1 MTSNEDRLTSTL
13 TDISLIYA
21 DYKQNN
27 SPAKKIDSYN
37 KCNLLIQESKRLIEE
52 LKIEII
58 NMDKNSNKAT
68 REQLN
73 QAKLY
78 IELAQLPGLHFDQ
91 LKQIIVSLREMH
103 NAIPTEPNVVDDIE
117 NEIFCDVDDLNLS

>member
-21 DYKQNN
+21 DYKQHN

-78 IELAQLPGLHFDQ
+78 IELAQLPGLRFDQ
-91 LKQIIVSLREMH
+91 LKQIVVSLREMH